1 MRKQHH
7 WIRQQLICCFIHT
20 YTQVHHLPP
29 TVREI
34 SAWVGCPGMRSLQ
47 RALTDLEQ
55 QRYLTRPSHSQ
66 RSIVLTAK
74 GIALAEHWQLLVP
87 IAGTDASTL
96 QRLGAAS

>member
-1 MRKQHH
+1 MLYPYLYAGTKAHH
-7 WIRQQLICCFIHT
+7 A
-20 YTQVHHLPP
+20 PP
-29 TVREI
+29 TIREI
-34 SAWVGCPGMRSLQ
+34 SAWVGYPGMRSLQ

-55 QRYLTRPSHSQ
+55 QQYLTRRYHAQ

-74 GIALAEHWQLLVP
+74 GIALAERWQLLVP